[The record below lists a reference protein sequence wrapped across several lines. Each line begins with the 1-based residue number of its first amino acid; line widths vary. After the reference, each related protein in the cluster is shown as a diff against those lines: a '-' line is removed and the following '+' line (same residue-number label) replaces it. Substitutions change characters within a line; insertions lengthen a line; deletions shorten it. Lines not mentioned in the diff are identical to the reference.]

1 MFKLHSVKINGFW
14 QRFSAE
20 CNFYSDVNIIIGK
33 NGTGKTTF
41 MNILQA
47 VLTVDIDEMLNN
59 EFDSIEI
66 ILKNEGKQR
75 TVKAA
80 RVEEKFSAVP
90 LMEYQISSKKYSLP
104 LLSPDDRR
112 ASPLRRRRAVEGIEE
127 IRRQLSQFVS
137 LSTLSVYR
145 LRSGEDLEIRDKFG
159 LKIINPVDYRLSQ
172 LLQKL
177 ALYQL
182 ELSQMAQNISIEL
195 QKEVLASILYD
206 KDDSDRA
213 SIGLTFDKEKERSNL
228 TSAYQQ
234 LNALDANIRR
244 KINIH
249 VDAIDKTIE
258 NLKSAENKKN
268 GYREIDFR
276 SIESLRQ
283 TQKIIR
289 LSLKSKE
296 KTVQLFSPINSF
308 ISILKEFITDKTFEF
323 NAGEL
328 IVKSSYGSISNAS
341 LSSGEKQLLILFI
354 ETLLQKEQPYIFI
367 TDEPELSLHIAWQ
380 RKIIPAIKSL
390 NPNAQIIAATH
401 SPEVAAKYK
410 GAIFDMEK
418 LVHE

>member
-41 MNILQA
+41 MNILQS
-47 VLTVDIDEMLNN
+47 VLNVDIDDMLIND
-59 EFDSIEI
+59 FSSVEI
-66 ILKNEGKQR
+66 VLKNGNKQR
-75 TVKAA
+75 TIKAVKI
-80 RVEEKFSAVP
+80 EEEFMSVP
-90 LMEYQISSKKYSLP
+90 VVEYQISSKKYSLP
-104 LLSPDDRR
+104 LLSSDDRR
-112 ASPLRRRRAVEGIEE
+112 VSPVRRRRTTEE
-127 IRRQLSQFVS
+127 IEIIRGQLSQFVS

-145 LRSGEDLEIRDKFG
+145 LRSGEDLEIRDKYGF
-159 LKIINPVDYRLSQ
+159 KIINPVDFRLSQ

-177 ALYQL
+177 AIYQL
-182 ELSQMAQNISIEL
+182 ELSQQAQNNSVDL
-195 QKEVLASILYD
+195 QREVLASILYN
-206 KDDSDRA
+206 KDDSESS
-213 SIGLTFDKEKERSNL
+213 SIGLDFDKEKERSNL

-244 KINIH
+244 KINSH

-258 NLKSAENKKN
+258 DLRSPENQKN
-268 GYREIDFR
+268 GYRNIDFR

-289 LSLKSKE
+289 LSLKAKE
-296 KTVQLFSPINSF
+296 KTMQLFSPINSF
-308 ISILKEFITDKTFEF
+308 VTILKEFITDKNFEF

-328 IVKSSYGSISNAS
+328 IVNGVYGNISNAS

-354 ETLLQKEQPYIFI
+354 ETLLQKKQPYIFI